1 MYATTNCFPRQRRSQ
16 FGDLDL
22 NSLVQSAADQG
33 GAALQ
38 DASGSLVQQLPDA
51 AQSAAQSAIDAGIAA
66 GSKALPPLV
75 TKAVQGA
82 VTNEIG
88 KIMGGSSAPPSP
100 AQSSAILTAVV
111 SNPQL
116 LAAFQGQVA
125 QAVALVSQI
134 PGAAAVLQSYG
145 ALNAYKKW
153 AADLV
158 FIQARPELKTTPWYS
173 TWISKGMTPSSI
185 DPLSTISNTATRENT
200 RLSLYKTY
208 NYALG
213 PQSLAAA
220 TIARALSVTPP
231 GVIRPTFTKVPPKVP
246 ASTGIPTWAYVVGGI
261 AILGVGTIAY
271 MKA

>member
-1 MYATTNCFPRQRRSQ
+1 MYATTKCFPRQRRSP

-22 NSLVQSAADQG
+22 TALVQSATDQG

-38 DASGSLVQQLPDA
+38 DASGSLVQQLPDSVQGA
-51 AQSAAQSAIDAGIAA
+51 AQGAIDAGIAA

-82 VTNEIG
+82 VSGEIG

-125 QAVALVSQI
+125 QAVALVSKI

-173 TWISKGMTPSSI
+173 TWIAKGMTPSSI

-200 RLSLYKTY
+200 RLSLCKTY
-208 NYALG
+208 NYAIG

-220 TIARALSVTPP
+220 TVARALTVSPTNT
-231 GVIRPTFTKVPPKVP
+231 IHTTFTKVPVKLP